1 MNNFSQEKFTG
12 FPRTVRYVPVPAP
25 LMDSLLEQIDDFVE
39 LKCTLRAIALL
50 HSKKGHPRFVTL
62 EELQADRTL
71 SRPLGKDRASSA
83 NLIEKGMSKAVC
95 RGTMA
100 VASVNQKGIQT
111 QVFAVNTEA
120 NREAL
125 SKISREGA
133 YENTLPASQ
142 PWEEP
147 MDTPNIFALYEQN
160 VGLLSP
166 IIADELREAEELYPS
181 TWITEAIQEAVKR
194 NVRNWR
200 YIARILERW
209 EHEGRSH
216 GKPGRYSKKTVRY

>member
-1 MNNFSQEKFTG
+1 MNNSSREKFSG
-12 FPRTVRYVPVPAP
+12 FPRKVRYVPVPAP

-39 LKCTLRAIALL
+39 LKCTFRAIALL
-50 HSKKGHPRFVTL
+50 HLKKGHPRFVTL

-71 SRPLGKDRASSA
+71 SRALGKDQDSSA
-83 NLIEKGMSKAVC
+83 NLIKNGMSKAVC

-100 VASVNQKGIQT
+100 VASVIKNTSHT

-125 SKISREGA
+125 RKISDGA
-133 YENTLPASQ
+133 YQNTLPALQ

-147 MDTPNIFALYEQN
+147 VDTPNIFALYEQN

-181 TWITEAIQEAVKR
+181 TWVTEAIQEAVKR
-194 NVRNWR
+194 NVRSWT
-200 YIARILERW
+200 YISRILERW